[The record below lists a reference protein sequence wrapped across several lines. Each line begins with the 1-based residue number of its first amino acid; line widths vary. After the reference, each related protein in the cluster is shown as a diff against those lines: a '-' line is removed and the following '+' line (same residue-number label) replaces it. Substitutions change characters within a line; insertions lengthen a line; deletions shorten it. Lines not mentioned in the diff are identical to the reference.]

1 MNSNMC
7 HLIKFPQLT
16 RFLSILQPH
25 TRNYYYY
32 FINVKRVRMKIDRL
46 KLVFLLQMPRCHY
59 KLCKNRSDDVEDEKK
74 LLNFFLLLMFAV
86 FFNVTFACYFFPT
99 IKINKQSSHWMN
111 FIWGW
116 IQRSEWLKKYFSF
129 NIICWID
136 NWVRLGCFSCLQW
149 TFRYISTNVD
159 WKLLVFYC
167 NQSISSES
175 ENHSVCVVSVA

>member
-1 MNSNMC
+1 MC

-32 FINVKRVRMKIDRL
+32 FISVKRVRMKIDRL

-99 IKINKQSSHWMN
+99 IKININNPH
-111 FIWGW
+111 IEW
-116 IQRSEWLKKYFSF
+116 ISFGVEFSALNDWKNIFFF